1 MKSLLAAFACVFALM
16 LVAGPAPLRAAQATN
31 LDSDKGGVTLKDNEI
46 KDGKD
51 KDERSKTKPP
61 KDSDEDHDHGLR
73 DPPRQV
79 LQHYEVVQRCGCML
93 ASGSWVPTLTFF
105 LIAEI
110 W

>member
-61 KDSDEDHDHGLR
+61 KDSPDDHDQGKGNDDKDHGPHS
-73 DPPRQV
+73 DHDNGNHNG
-79 LQHYEVVQRCGCML
+79 QH
-93 ASGSWVPTLTFF
+93 
-105 LIAEI
+105 
-110 W
+110 